1 MQKLRRSVVP
11 LRDTKSMKVSLRCAK
26 CPAESPIATCA
37 VLMVMGWRRLRY
49 HLVNNPV
56 SCPICP
62 ECREKVLN
70 G

>member
-1 MQKLRRSVVP
+1 MPKLRLSIVP
-11 LRDTKSMKVSLRCAK
+11 LMDRQKMKVSLRCAK
-26 CPAESPIATCA
+26 CSAESPVATSA

-56 SCPICP
+56 SCPVCP
-62 ECREKVLN
+62 ACRKKVFD